1 MRLII
6 TKLISYMILESSLS
20 ALAFKPHVQQFPLHE
35 RVNTIRILV
44 VADNKSDRLFLL
56 RESAERIFQQSTI
69 NTTYSSSR

>member
-1 MRLII
+1 
-6 TKLISYMILESSLS
+6 MILESSLF
-20 ALAFKPHVQQFPLHE
+20 ALAFKSHVQQSSLHE